1 MKKIYLLLSL
11 AALLFGACGENDN
24 NFTPSN
30 GERNWLIVEDT
41 PNDPI
46 DHQRYLIFQETG
58 IPIYY
63 NDTIGSEER
72 YSYATGDP
80 YTYYEVLQ
88 VFYSPGNSTP
98 SKQSARYALPADR
111 KKVKPVLDFLEAEIL
126 PKLSKDIY
134 VPSILLVDTLV
145 TPTGDDLAYKGTN
158 TVVLS
163 KVCDFA
169 DMDET
174 TLKTYKGTFLA
185 TLVSNSLA
193 EFEEEWLEENF
204 YALTYSA
211 NPNYIN
217 KLYSTSTSGSG
228 RE

>member
-24 NFTPSN
+24 NFTPSD

-98 SKQSARYALPADR
+98 QPSNPPVMPCPLTGKRLNRYWISSNQR
-111 KKVKPVLDFLEAEIL
+111 
-126 PKLSKDIY
+126 Y
-134 VPSILLVDTLV
+134 YPS
-145 TPTGDDLAYKGTN
+145 
-158 TVVLS
+158 
-163 KVCDFA
+163 CQ
-169 DMDET
+169 
-174 TLKTYKGTFLA
+174 KTF
-185 TLVSNSLA
+185 
-193 EFEEEWLEENF
+193 
-204 YALTYSA
+204 TYQA
-211 NPNYIN
+211 FC
-217 KLYSTSTSGSG
+217 
-228 RE
+228 

>member
-24 NFTPSN
+24 DFTPSN
-30 GERNWLIVEDT
+30 GERNWLIVEDN

-98 SKQSARYALPADR
+98 GQAIRPLCLAR
-111 KKVKPVLDFLEAEIL
+111 
-126 PKLSKDIY
+126 
-134 VPSILLVDTLV
+134 
-145 TPTGDDLAYKGTN
+145 
-158 TVVLS
+158 
-163 KVCDFA
+163 
-169 DMDET
+169 
-174 TLKTYKGTFLA
+174 
-185 TLVSNSLA
+185 
-193 EFEEEWLEENF
+193 
-204 YALTYSA
+204 
-211 NPNYIN
+211 
-217 KLYSTSTSGSG
+217 
-228 RE
+228 